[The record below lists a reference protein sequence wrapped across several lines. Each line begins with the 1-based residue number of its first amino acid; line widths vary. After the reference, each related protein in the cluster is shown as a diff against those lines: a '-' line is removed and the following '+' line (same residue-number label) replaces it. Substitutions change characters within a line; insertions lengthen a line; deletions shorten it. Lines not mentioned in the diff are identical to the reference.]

1 MNRHI
6 GTNTICLTPSPFIEV
21 LLPRQEHVW
30 SAICVLGGI
39 DYFSVVLF
47 DIVFKELFIQC
58 GISFFL
64 F

>member
-6 GTNTICLTPSPFIEV
+6 GANNTCLTPSPFIEV
-21 LLPRQEHVW
+21 LVPRQEHVW

-47 DIVFKELFIQC
+47 DVVF
-58 GISFFL
+58 
-64 F
+64 